1 MKDPLV
7 RFGVAMEGSLL
18 KALDAIA
25 DERGVTRSEI
35 LRDLA
40 RAEVAKA
47 RVQRGAPAAGALT
60 LVYDHHVRELTERL
74 TDEQHRLG
82 EKVRATMHVHLD
94 AHHCLEVV
102 ILRGKSDELQKAAD
116 RLLATRGVE
125 QGGLQLVAE
134 KPGTHTHS
142 YTHVHDDA
150 DEHPHHQ
157 D

>member
-47 RVQRGAPAAGALT
+47 RVQRGAPAAGAL
-60 LVYDHHVRELTERL
+60 
-74 TDEQHRLG
+74 
-82 EKVRATMHVHLD
+82 
-94 AHHCLEVV
+94 
-102 ILRGKSDELQKAAD
+102 
-116 RLLATRGVE
+116 
-125 QGGLQLVAE
+125 
-134 KPGTHTHS
+134 
-142 YTHVHDDA
+142 
-150 DEHPHHQ
+150 
-157 D
+157 